1 MFNSKKIL
9 ITGGT
14 GSFGKEFVKKIYENY
29 PKIKK
34 LIIFSRDELKQSE
47 MKSLYT
53 GKRFD
58 SIRFFIGDV
67 RDKDRLIRAATGVDY
82 IVHAAA
88 LKQVPVAEYNPMEF
102 IKTNILGASNIIET
116 AITCGVKK
124 VIALSTDKAA
134 SPINLY
140 GATKLCSDK
149 LFIAANNYAGFR
161 SIFSV
166 VRYGNVMN
174 SRGSVIPIFLNMKN
188 KNYLSITDERMTRF
202 NITLGEGVNF
212 VLKCIRDAKGGEIF
226 VPKLKSYRITDLA
239 KAISSKAKIKIT
251 GKRTGEKIDEEMITS
266 ADSINSL
273 EFKNHYIIF
282 ASNKSKIFN
291 FYRKNKNGKSLPTN
305 FSYNSRNNTFLSIKE
320 IRDLIKKSVYA

>member
-1 MFNSKKIL
+1 MFNNKTIL

-14 GSFGKEFVKKIYENY
+14 GSFGKEFVKKIYEKY
-29 PKIKK
+29 PKVKK
-34 LIIFSRDELKQSE
+34 LIVFSRDELKQSE

-53 GKRFD
+53 GKRFE

-149 LFIAANNYAGFR
+149 LFIAANNMYGEQKTR
-161 SIFSV
+161 FSV
-166 VRYGNVMN
+166 TRYGNVVS
-174 SRGSVIPIFLNMKN
+174 SRGSVIPFFQDLLRDKSDFLPV
-188 KNYLSITDERMTRF
+188 TDIDMTRF
-202 NITLGEGVNF
+202 FILQTEAVEF
-212 VLKCIRDAKGGEIF
+212 VIDNLKRMKGGEIF
-226 VPKLKSYRITDLA
+226 IPKLPSIKITDLA
-239 KAISSKAKIKIT
+239 KAMSKNIKLKII
-251 GKRTGEKIDEEMITS
+251 GKRPGEKVHEVMCPSEESELTV
-266 ADSINSL
+266 
-273 EFKNHYIIF
+273 EYKNHYVIYSHADKERI
-282 ASNKSKIFN
+282 
-291 FYRKNKNGKSLPTN
+291 GKYPIDN
-305 FSYNSRNNTFLSIKE
+305 MKE
-320 IRDLIKKSVYA
+320 KGKFVTSDFEY